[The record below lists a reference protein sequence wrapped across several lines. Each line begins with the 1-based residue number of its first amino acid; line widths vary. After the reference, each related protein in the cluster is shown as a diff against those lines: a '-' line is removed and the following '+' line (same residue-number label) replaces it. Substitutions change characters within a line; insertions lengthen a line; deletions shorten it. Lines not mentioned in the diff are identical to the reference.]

1 MTLSLRYA
9 ARTDVGLARE
19 GNEDALYA
27 GPRLLAVADG
37 MGGHAAGE
45 VASRVVIETLATLD
59 TAGPDEDVESA
70 LRGAVQTANG
80 YLRDM
85 VAADGA
91 LEGMGT
97 TLTAFLWTGEQLA
110 LVHIGDSRAYLM
122 RDGEM
127 RQVTHDHTFVQ
138 TLIDE
143 GRITPDEA
151 NTHPQRSWITNAL
164 DGRSDV
170 TLDLSLLD
178 VQIGDR
184 LLVCSD
190 GLSSYV
196 SEQTISETIAGND
209 ARAACDELVD
219 LALRAGG
226 LDNVS
231 CIVAEVID
239 DPDAAGAVV
248 ADGEAAPIVAGAAAE
263 PGPTP
268 TALERKDSPATRA
281 AAVAPRHRRPPVPP
295 SERDADAE
303 PAGRRRSYRLA
314 IVFAL
319 ILLIV
324 VAGVVGTFLYA
335 RSQYYVGVADGA
347 PQTVGVYRGV
357 NGKLL
362 GVNLE
367 RLTSRTDL
375 PVHALPEYDRA
386 RVDDGIQADGKADA
400 LRIVGTLRSD
410 ACAIATPPPAPA
422 ATASPSLSPRPR
434 ASSSTTGKQTTRKHR
449 ARPTPSPTPSLPAYC
464 QATP

>member
-1 MTLSLRYA
+1 VTLSLRYA

-45 VASRVVIETLATLD
+45 VASRVVIETLAPLD
-59 TAGPDEDVESA
+59 GAQPDGDVESA
-70 LRGAVQTANG
+70 LRGAVQTANA

-97 TLTAFLWTGEQLA
+97 TLTAFLWTGDQLA
-110 LVHIGDSRAYLM
+110 LVHIGDSRAYLL
-122 RDGEM
+122 RDGQM

-151 NTHPQRSWITNAL
+151 TTHPQRSWITNAL

-170 TLDLSLLD
+170 HPDLSLVD
-178 VQIGDR
+178 VQIGDH

-196 SEQTISETIAGND
+196 SEQTISEAIAYHDPRG
-209 ARAACDELVD
+209 ACDELVD

-226 LDNVS
+226 LDNIS

-239 DPDAAGAVV
+239 EPGSAGAV
-248 ADGEAAPIVAGAAAE
+248 APDGEAAPIVAGAAAE
-263 PGPTP
+263 PGPSP
-268 TALERKDSPATRA
+268 ADLGRKDSPATRA
-281 AAVAPRHRRPPVPP
+281 AEIAPRHRRRSAPPP
-295 SERDADAE
+295 ADTTDVE
-303 PAGRRRSYRLA
+303 TPRRRRSYRLVV
-314 IVFAL
+314 VFVL

-324 VAGVVGTFLYA
+324 IAAGIGSFFYVRT
-335 RSQYYVGVADGA
+335 QYYVGVADGT

-357 NGKLL
+357 NGKAL
-362 GVNLE
+362 GIDLD
-367 RLTSRTDL
+367 RLTARTNL
-375 PVHALPEYDRA
+375 PVQALPDYDRA

-410 ACAIATPPPAPA
+410 ACAIATPSPTARP
-422 ATASPSLSPRPR
+422 ATASPSASPRPR
-434 ASSSTTGKQTTRKHR
+434 VSTSTARKRTARHR
-449 ARPTPSPTPSLPAYC
+449 ASPTPKPTPSLPAYC

>member
-1 MTLSLRYA
+1 VTLSLRYA

-45 VASRVVIETLATLD
+45 VASRVVIETLAPLD
-59 TAGPDEDVESA
+59 GAQPDGEVESA
-70 LRGAVQTANG
+70 LRSAVQTAND

-110 LVHIGDSRAYLM
+110 LVHIGDSRAYLL
-122 RDGEM
+122 RDGQM

-164 DGRSDV
+164 DGRPDV
-170 TLDLSLLD
+170 HLDLSLVD
-178 VQIGDR
+178 VQLGDH

-196 SEQTISETIAGND
+196 SEQTIAEAIAD
-209 ARAACDELVD
+209 DDPRAACDHLVD

-226 LDNVS
+226 LDNIS
-231 CIVAEVID
+231 CIVAEVVD
-239 DPDAAGAVV
+239 DPAAGAVV
-248 ADGEAAPIVAGAAAE
+248 PEGEAAPIVAGAAAE
-263 PGPTP
+263 PGPSP
-268 TALERKDSPATRA
+268 ADLERKDSPATRA
-281 AAVAPRHRRPPVPP
+281 AEIAPRHRRRPASPPADTTG
-295 SERDADAE
+295 SETPR
-303 PAGRRRSYRLA
+303 RRRSYRLVA
-314 IVFAL
+314 VFVL

-324 VAGVVGTFLYA
+324 IAGGVATFLYV
-335 RSQYYVGVADGA
+335 RTQYYVGVAGSA
-347 PQTVGVYRGV
+347 PETVGVYRGV
-357 NGKLL
+357 GGKVL
-362 GVNLE
+362 GIDLD
-367 RLTSRTDL
+367 RLTARTNL
-375 PVHALPEYDRA
+375 PVQALPDYDRT
-386 RVDDGIQADGKADA
+386 RVDDGIQADGKSDA

-410 ACAIATPPPAPA
+410 ACALATPAP
-422 ATASPSLSPRPR
+422 TAKPSASPRPS
-434 ASSSTTGKQTTRKHR
+434 ASSSTTRKRTARHR
-449 ARPTPSPTPSLPAYC
+449 VRPTPRPTPTPTLPTYC